1 MAKDKQLPDQPQTM
15 EDYLLSQLEEQV
27 VLKDGSTLKGQD
39 GHVMTMTGLSV
50 DFPLRAVEL
59 NLPDNFPIKREQT
72 KARFQY
78 AEREESQ
85 RS

>member
-1 MAKDKQLPDQPQTM
+1 MRAVNSWL
-15 EDYLLSQLEEQV
+15 
-27 VLKDGSTLKGQD
+27 STLENQENRRNE
-39 GHVMTMTGLSV
+39 TGLSV